1 VSRRDL
7 GLERAR
13 ARMALRGAAG
23 IRTGASVL
31 SSLSRF
37 ASPSRAPASALRVAP
52 GAQRFA
58 PAAPTPPPGWRLDHT
73 WKTTEGLG
81 GWWARYLP
89 IPPAPPSFV
98 VDWQIDRYRTPFLSL
113 EGDHGLA
120 SGWWA
125 LYTSPDP
132 SAAPPGG
139 YHAVILPTP
148 PGSFVPAHATGDPPI
163 AQRALLRI
171 APPPQ
176 PIPGSSD
183 GYSVRYADDDGMPYV
198 NVTHAAAAAARAAS
212 SPGSRVNTTPYASMV
227 NAAPKSFQP
236 PPPPPPAFPRARGLI
251 KIRHVASATT
261 VPAKDFVGGAFLL
274 VPGWWGELAVGVGTG
289 LDQWSKLDP
298 ATGDWAAVPPGAP
311 AGALTFTTLED
322 ALAGAAHGGTVA
334 PRIQASR

>member
-1 VSRRDL
+1 MRRDL
-7 GLERAR
+7 GLERALARR
-13 ARMALRGAAG
+13 AMRTSTG

-37 ASPSRAPASALRVAP
+37 APSSPARAASALRVTPA
-52 GAQRFA
+52 AQRFA
-58 PAAPTPPPGWRLDHT
+58 PAAPAPPPGWRLDHT

-98 VDWQIDRYRTPFLSL
+98 DWQIDRYHGAPFLSL
-113 EGDHGLA
+113 EGNHGLV

-148 PGSFVPAHATGDPPI
+148 PGFVHATNDPPI

-183 GYSVRYADDDGMPYV
+183 GYSVRYADVDGVPYV
-198 NVTHAAAAAARAAS
+198 NVTHAAAAAAHASAA
-212 SPGSRVNTTPYASMV
+212 PGSHVDPTSYLSMI
-227 NAAPKSFQP
+227 AAQKKSFQP
-236 PPPPPPAFPRARGLI
+236 PPPPPPTFPRARGLI
-251 KIRHVASATT
+251 KFRHVASATT
-261 VPAKDFVGGAFLL
+261 VPARDFAGGAFLL

-298 ATGDWAAVPPGAP
+298 NTGDWAAVPPGAP
-311 AGALTFTTLED
+311 AGALTFATLEE
-322 ALAGAAHGGTVA
+322 AIAAAARGGTVA
-334 PRIQASR
+334 PRIKN